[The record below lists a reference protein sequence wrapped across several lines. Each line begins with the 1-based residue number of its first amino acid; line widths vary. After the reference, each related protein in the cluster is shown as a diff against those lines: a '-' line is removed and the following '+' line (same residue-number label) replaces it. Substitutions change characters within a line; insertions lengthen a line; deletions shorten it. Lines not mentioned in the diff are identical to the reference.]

1 MGHGLKKFQEKK
13 NLNYS
18 ELNENTIYQN
28 NWNSAKAMLR
38 GKWVELNMY
47 IRKEERA
54 QINSLSFHLG
64 ILGKKSHHVL
74 QRVKKPT
81 VMSQVATEVQV

>member
-1 MGHGLKKFQEKK
+1 
-13 NLNYS
+13 
-18 ELNENTIYQN
+18 
-28 NWNSAKAMLR
+28 
-38 GKWVELNMY
+38 MY

>member
-1 MGHGLKKFQEKK
+1 
-13 NLNYS
+13 
-18 ELNENTIYQN
+18 
-28 NWNSAKAMLR
+28 
-38 GKWVELNMY
+38 MY

-81 VMSQVATEVQV
+81 VMSQVATEAQVQSSAQELPYAVGRVTGKKIFKK

>member
-1 MGHGLKKFQEKK
+1 
-13 NLNYS
+13 
-18 ELNENTIYQN
+18 
-28 NWNSAKAMLR
+28 
-38 GKWVELNMY
+38 MY

-64 ILGKKSHHVL
+64 ILEKKSHHVL

-81 VMSQVATEVQV
+81 VMSQVATEAQVQSSAQELPYAVGRVTGKKKFKKILKKTKLHPKPAEEKK